1 MTYIRGLRFKK
12 IMEKIK
18 IYYKEH
24 KDRLIKAIILAVIL
38 VAAFITVYIFKH
50 QSDFYISKYDKIIVV
65 VCFALSVGLMAVRV
79 KIKKPIMWILETII
93 VIGFPIFLFE
103 EFERL
108 VNDMSSFNPS
118 ARMINVVLILA
129 LAVISYGLS
138 QNAGIAVGISG
149 FIVFVLYL
157 IDYFTIAFR
166 GSPMILSDFLT
177 WKTAVG
183 VMGAYKYVLD
193 GRILSGFFIMSLIF
207 SLALFVSDNEKKIT
221 ARIIIAVVCIALGVG
236 TYTYVLKSDYINKK
250 GFSGSDFIPIEAAKQ
265 NGFILNSFVS
275 LKESF
280 LEPPEGYSAKMVE
293 EIMDKYSYEQDTFAT
308 EAVVKPNIIVIMNES
323 FTDLDYLEHV
333 ELTEEPIPKFKA
345 LNDNCIKGTLI
356 SSIFGGNTP
365 NSEFEFLS
373 GNSMAFLPDG
383 MVAYQQLIDSSIPT
397 IPSYLKK
404 YGYSNTAIHLY
415 QPEFFSRN
423 RIYPLLG
430 FDRFINETNSNVEIE
445 LIRNDEKDIQGDY
458 ALDRCSFESI
468 KKVTAENSDPYFTF
482 CVTVQNHGGYWH
494 WFQDIMVT
502 NAHSDYAN
510 DYASIIRITDDE
522 FEKLLNYYSTEVKEP
537 TIIVMY
543 GDHQPNLF
551 DDFYNTIWEGYDY
564 TENQKRY
571 LKAKVPFVIWANYD
585 IEEAD
590 MGEMSIN
597 YLGPLLMDMAE
608 IPMSDYFCYLND
620 LRKDVPVISAVG
632 YVDKDGNFFVD
643 SSESDYYDR
652 IKEYEFLQYNYLK
665 GNTRMDFYE

>member
-1 MTYIRGLRFKK
+1 
-12 IMEKIK
+12 MEIIK
-18 IYYKEH
+18 TYYKEH
-24 KDRLIKAIILAVIL
+24 KDRLIKAIILAVVLI
-38 VAAFITVYIFKH
+38 VAFITVYIFKH
-50 QSDFYISKYDKIIVV
+50 ISDFYISIFDKLIVV
-65 VCFALSVGLMAVRV
+65 VCFPLAVAAMAVRI
-79 KIKKPIMWILETII
+79 KIKKPVMWVMEALIM
-93 VIGFPIFLFE
+93 IGFPIFMFE

-108 VNDMSSFNPS
+108 VNDMSSFNPD
-118 ARMINVVLILA
+118 ARAINIVLILA
-129 LAVISYGLS
+129 LTLIAYGIS

-149 FIVFVLYL
+149 FVTFVLYL

-177 WKTAVG
+177 WKTAIG

-193 GRILSGFFIMSLIF
+193 GRILSGFFIMALIF
-207 SLALFVSDNEKKIT
+207 SLALFISDNEKKIP
-221 ARIIIAVVCIALGVG
+221 ARIVIAVICISLGVG
-236 TYTYVLKSDYINKK
+236 TYAYVLKSDYIDKK
-250 GFSGSDFIPIEAAKQ
+250 EFSGYSFIPLEAAKK
-265 NGFILNSFVS
+265 NGFILNTFVS
-275 LKESF
+275 IKESF
-280 LEPPEGYSAKMVE
+280 LEPPEGYSAKAVE
-293 EIMDKYSYEQDTFAT
+293 EIMDKYSVGSDSPINEDSI
-308 EAVVKPNIIVIMNES
+308 KPNIIVVMNES
-323 FTDLDYLEHV
+323 FSDLNYLEHV
-333 ELTEEPIPKFKA
+333 EMTEEPIPKFKA
-345 LNDNCIKGTLI
+345 LNENCIKGTLI

-373 GNSMAFLPDG
+373 GNSLAFLPDG

-397 IPSYLKK
+397 IPSHLKK
-404 YGYSNTAIHLY
+404 YGYKNTAIHLY
-415 QPEFFSRN
+415 NPEFFSRN

-430 FDRFINETNSNVEIE
+430 FDSFINENNSNVEIE
-445 LIRNDEKDIQGDY
+445 LIRNEEKGIQGDY

-468 KKVTAENSDPYFTF
+468 EKITSEADDPYFTF

-502 NAHSDYAN
+502 NVYSDYAN

-522 FEKLLNYYSTEVKEP
+522 FEKMLDYYSNEVDEP

-551 DDFYNTIWEGYDY
+551 DDFYNSIWEGYDY
-564 TENQKRY
+564 TEEQKRY
-571 LKAKVPFVIWANYD
+571 MKAKVPFVIWANYD
-585 IEEAD
+585 IEEAE

-597 YLGPLLMDMAE
+597 YLGPLLMETAGL
-608 IPMSDYFCYLND
+608 PMSDYFNYLNG
-620 LRKDVPVISAVG
+620 LRQDVPVICAVG

-643 SSESDYYDR
+643 PSESEYSDR